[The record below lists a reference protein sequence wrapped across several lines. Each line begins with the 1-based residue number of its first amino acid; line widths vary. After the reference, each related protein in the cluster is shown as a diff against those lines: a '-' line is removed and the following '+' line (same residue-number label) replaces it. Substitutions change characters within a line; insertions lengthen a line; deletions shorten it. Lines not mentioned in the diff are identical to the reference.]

1 MKSMTGYG
9 LAEIHNDEIS
19 ASVEIK
25 SYNNRYLDIVINLPP
40 FLSAL
45 EMPVRE
51 YLAGRCRRGR
61 LEAAIRYKEFNAEMT
76 VSLNKEAVKA
86 YWKAAKESADLLG
99 IKAETDL
106 GMILNM
112 EGVLE
117 TEKSRDAQKA
127 LNILTPLLEKA
138 FDQFDSDRG
147 REGDHTC
154 KDILSHIE
162 ALEKSWN
169 VISRHSDE
177 MERILKNNIKQRFEE
192 LLGDKVDENRILAE
206 TAVLLL
212 KYTISEELSRLDAHL
227 KEFRS
232 EAERNQSP
240 GKKLDFI
247 CQEINR
253 EVNTIGSKSVIVEVS
268 RETVNMKDALENIRE
283 QLRNVE

>member
-9 LAEIHNDEIS
+9 QAEIQNNEIS
-19 ASVEIK
+19 ASAEIK
-25 SYNNRYLDIVINLPP
+25 GYNNRYLDIAINFPP
-40 FLSAL
+40 FLSVL

-51 YLAGRCRRGR
+51 FLTERCRRGR
-61 LEAAIRYKEFNAEMT
+61 LELTLRYKEFNGAIT

-86 YWKAAKESADLLG
+86 YWNAAKESAGLLG
-99 IKAETDL
+99 ISEEPDL
-106 GMILNM
+106 GLILNL

-117 TEKSRDAQKA
+117 TEKNRDSEKA
-127 LNILTPLLEKA
+127 LSILMPLLEKA
-138 FDQFDSDRG
+138 FAQFEADRR
-147 REGDHTC
+147 REGEHTY

-162 ALEKSWN
+162 TLETSWKVIASRSDELEK
-169 VISRHSDE
+169 
-177 MERILKNNIKQRFEE
+177 ILKENVKQRFEE
-192 LLGDKVDENRILAE
+192 LLGGRIDENRILAE

-227 KEFRS
+227 KEFRA
-232 EAERNQSP
+232 EAERNPSP

-253 EVNTIGSKSVIVEVS
+253 EINTIGSKAVIVEVS
-268 RETVNMKDALENIRE
+268 KETVNMKDALENIRE

>member
-40 FLSAL
+40 FLSGL

-51 YLAGRCRRGR
+51 YLSERCRRGR
-61 LEAAIRYKEFNAEMT
+61 LEVALRYKEFNAELT

-86 YWKAAKESADLLG
+86 YWNAAKESAGLLG
-99 IKAETDL
+99 IKAEPDL
-106 GMILNM
+106 GMILSL

-117 TEKSRDAQKA
+117 TERIRDAEKA
-127 LNILTPLLEKA
+127 LNVIMPLLEKT
-138 FDQFDSDRG
+138 FDQFDADRR

-154 KDILSHIE
+154 KDILSYIE
-162 ALEKSWN
+162 ALEN
-169 VISRHSDE
+169 SRNLIALRSDE
-177 MERILKNNIKQRFEE
+177 MEGILKNNIKQRFEE
-192 LLGDKVDENRILAE
+192 LLGDKIDENRILAE

-227 KEFRS
+227 KEFRC

-253 EVNTIGSKSVIVEVS
+253 EINTIGSKSVIVEVS